1 MRLNELEGRI
11 KAQIK
16 RSVPIKIQNLAI
28 NGSTVMETLGLS
40 SGPEVG
46 RVLRELMEKVTDNPD
61 LNTKRSLIALLEQK
75 KSPDPL

>member
-16 RSVPIKIQNLAI
+16 RSVPIKTQDLVI
-28 NGSTVMETLGLS
+28 NGHTVMETLGLS
-40 SGPEVG
+40 AGPEVG
-46 RVLRELMEKVTDNPD
+46 RILRELMEKVTDDPY

-75 KSPDPL
+75 K